1 MADID
6 TGLGWY
12 ADQDWLSST
21 SGSIGSYSK
30 GADIEPLPTFSKI
43 HTIPVDNETRYATNE
58 SNSRNMYFLIAS
70 ASGPV
75 YASVLI
81 SGNSI
86 HVILSSK
93 QTFNVTGYEHNTQ
106 TFSVTASTPF
116 LDTSLYGV
124 TWVITGNYSSAYN
137 AQERYDTSEGDTI
150 LDIVSDQQTV
160 HNSMKVYLAEVDHT
174 YDILFINS
182 SWRSLSIRSASKPV
196 YFSVAYYYDNNS
208 WAFRLTASSEA
219 SFTATY
225 AGSRMT
231 ITNPSPYGYAEY
243 GFTYYFSGVSGSSYS
258 FNRAIHVYDSR
269 ITGAADVHQAVTGG
283 GVAVTVNYAKSSAG
297 YSVVCMCKWIAS
309 YGGDVYL
316 SPVLI
321 SSQPNNTLYTRNS
334 TAPSVN
340 NTEHSYQ
347 GMTFYMRK
355 APLDVLDGAETITSD
370 YPIVD
375 LSGVAQTN
383 DTIFAAIAYQ
393 SGLTVGYIPADEDPY
408 SGGGTSEPG
417 GGGGSFDNTSDQID
431 DSITPVFSFAGS
443 GFCRIYNPNLS
454 QLQNLAN
461 YLWTDTNFLQT
472 IVNHAKQLL
481 EDPIEAVISLA
492 MLPVAIPQ
500 GTSETVKVLFI
511 STGVS
516 MPPATTQ
523 YVEVDCGTYTLE
535 EYYGSALDYNPYT
548 QVDLFLPFIGQ
559 VSLNTDEVMGHTI
572 GVKYRVDIVSGLCV
586 AKVFVD
592 NDCMYQFSGNCAIFM
607 PLNSAD
613 FSSYLSAAMTAAT
626 ALVSAG
632 AGMAA
637 GAAAAGAEA
646 VAEPAIQTGGNLLT
660 SGESLVTPQMALQY
674 RVEESVR
681 PMYTPSGGDSPSA
694 SLGEMERKFISNS
707 AAAVMGSKISFEHA
721 SHLAG
726 NSGIL
731 GVRRPYLI
739 INRPDMCNPEKYGKY
754 NGRPCMMHLYLGN
767 LTGYTEIQEIQLTG
781 FSATNPELAEISK
794 MLKGG
799 VIF

>member
-1 MADID
+1 MADVD

-12 ADQDWLSST
+12 AHGEWLSDSPGTIGTLETFSGGGAGNGTRIDTGMGWSADSDYLIYESTSVLVTIVSSQWGARTFSKQYNGYAIAVFVDGLDYRGPILISTDRDYVRELVNGYIELQTNGNVTYLGETWYYCSDWWYSAAELTQVSDLNVLTFNASGIADFNDVVLAILEAAGVSTGPISETFTYSKST
-21 SGSIGSYSK
+21 SGY
-30 GADIEPLPTFSKI
+30 
-43 HTIPVDNETRYATNE
+43 
-58 SNSRNMYFLIAS
+58 
-70 ASGPV
+70 
-75 YASVLI
+75 
-81 SGNSI
+81 
-86 HVILSSK
+86 
-93 QTFNVTGYEHNTQ
+93 
-106 TFSVTASTPF
+106 SVT
-116 LDTSLYGV
+116 
-124 TWVITGNYSSAYN
+124 
-137 AQERYDTSEGDTI
+137 
-150 LDIVSDQQTV
+150 
-160 HNSMKVYLAEVDHT
+160 
-174 YDILFINS
+174 
-182 SWRSLSIRSASKPV
+182 
-196 YFSVAYYYDNNS
+196 
-208 WAFRLTASSEA
+208 
-219 SFTATY
+219 
-225 AGSRMT
+225 
-231 ITNPSPYGYAEY
+231 
-243 GFTYYFSGVSGSSYS
+243 
-258 FNRAIHVYDSR
+258 
-269 ITGAADVHQAVTGG
+269 
-283 GVAVTVNYAKSSAG
+283 
-297 YSVVCMCKWIAS
+297 CMCKWITS
-309 YGGDVYL
+309 YGGDVYF

-321 SSQPNNTLYTRNS
+321 SNQPNNTLYTRNGS
-334 TAPSVN
+334 TPSVN
-340 NTEHSYQ
+340 TTEHQYQ

-355 APLDVLDGAETITSD
+355 APLDTLSEDDIITSD

-383 DTIFAAIAYQ
+383 DTIFSAIAYQ
-393 SGLTVGYIPADEDPY
+393 SGLGVGYLPQDEDPY
-408 SGGGTSEPG
+408 AGGGISGPSGGNGT
-417 GGGGSFDNTSDQID
+417 FDNTSDQID
-431 DSITPVFSFAGS
+431 DSTTPVFSFAGS

-481 EDPIEAVISLA
+481 EDPIEAIISLA

-500 GTSETVKVLFI
+500 GTSENVKVLFI

-592 NDCMYQFSGNCAIFM
+592 NVCMYQFSGNCAIFM

-613 FSSYLSAAMTAAT
+613 FSSYLSAAITAAT

-632 AGMAA
+632 SGAAA

-646 VAEPAIQTGGNLLT
+646 VTEPAIQTGGNLLT

-681 PMYTPSGGDSPSA
+681 PMYSPSVSEGSPSA
-694 SLGEMERKFISNS
+694 SLGEMERKFINNS

-754 NGRPCMMHLYLGN
+754 NGRPCMMYLYLGN

-781 FSATNPELAEISK
+781 FTATNPELAEISK

>member
-1 MADID
+1 MGNLVE

-12 ADQDWLSST
+12 LDEDYLLTLGSQQIGTVTSGGGQGTFFDIPNIPDGVSVDKAAVVSYGSVAVYAHDYMGHTNPIWVAVRTYAWSEHILSNHVYAAWIISTSELLVFTPRGDSTDPTAVWSFRLYWSDNSNYWSSSAGVTTVDGVDYLINVSIASNVVAHPDVPNYTTREEAIRAFAGSVTRTVTKVQGGAGAFAMVSYPRDGDTVYVGVGISSIPNPNSAATVAVDGVNGSYDTFNRESINFTMFYTPELSGTLSSNVPVV
-21 SGSIGSYSK
+21 SIS
-30 GADIEPLPTFSKI
+30 DE
-43 HTIPVDNETRYATNE
+43 
-58 SNSRNMYFLIAS
+58 
-70 ASGPV
+70 
-75 YASVLI
+75 
-81 SGNSI
+81 
-86 HVILSSK
+86 
-93 QTFNVTGYEHNTQ
+93 
-106 TFSVTASTPF
+106 
-116 LDTSLYGV
+116 LDTS
-124 TWVITGNYSSAYN
+124 
-137 AQERYDTSEGDTI
+137 
-150 LDIVSDQQTV
+150 
-160 HNSMKVYLAEVDHT
+160 
-174 YDILFINS
+174 
-182 SWRSLSIRSASKPV
+182 
-196 YFSVAYYYDNNS
+196 
-208 WAFRLTASSEA
+208 
-219 SFTATY
+219 
-225 AGSRMT
+225 
-231 ITNPSPYGYAEY
+231 SP
-243 GFTYYFSGVSGSSYS
+243 
-258 FNRAIHVYDSR
+258 
-269 ITGAADVHQAVTGG
+269 
-283 GVAVTVNYAKSSAG
+283 
-297 YSVVCMCKWIAS
+297 
-309 YGGDVYL
+309 
-316 SPVLI
+316 
-321 SSQPNNTLYTRNS
+321 LYTVRLFLAVANAAQIHAGP
-334 TAPSVN
+334 AP
-340 NTEHSYQ
+340 
-347 GMTFYMRK
+347 
-355 APLDVLDGAETITSD
+355 
-370 YPIVD
+370 
-375 LSGVAQTN
+375 
-383 DTIFAAIAYQ
+383 Q
-393 SGLTVGYIPADEDPY
+393 SEDPY
-408 SGGGTSEPG
+408 EEGGTSQPG
-417 GGGGSFDNTSDQID
+417 GGGGSFDDTSDQID
-431 DSITPVFSFAGS
+431 DSTTPVFSFAGS

-472 IVNHAKQLL
+472 VINHAKQLL
-481 EDPIEAVISLA
+481 EDPIEAIISLA

-523 YVEVDCGTYTLE
+523 YVDVDCGAYTLE

-572 GVKYRVDIVSGLCV
+572 SVKYRVDIVSGLCV

-632 AGMAA
+632 AGVAA
-637 GAAAAGAEA
+637 GSAAAGAEA

-681 PMYTPSGGDSPSA
+681 PMYSPSVGEGSPSG
-694 SLGEMERKFISNS
+694 SLGEMERKFINNS

-739 INRPDMCNPEKYGKY
+739 INRPDMCNPANYGKY
-754 NGRPCMMHLYLGN
+754 NGRPCMMYLHLGS
-767 LTGYTEIQEIQLTG
+767 LTGYTEVQEIQLTG
-781 FSATNPELAEISK
+781 FSATNPELSEISK